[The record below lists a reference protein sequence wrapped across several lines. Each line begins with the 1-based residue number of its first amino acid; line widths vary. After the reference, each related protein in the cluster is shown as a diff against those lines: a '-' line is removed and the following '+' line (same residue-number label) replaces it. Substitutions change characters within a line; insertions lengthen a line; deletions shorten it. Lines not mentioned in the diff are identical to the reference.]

1 LKRTIENDI
10 EEEKKDLF
18 EEEEEQ

>member
-18 EEEEEQ
+18 EEEEE